1 MGLLI
6 WIALFRPLS
15 AKLAAFSSKVATFE
29 LEVASFASILASFS
43 SSCDKTC
50 DKTCDKAGDKLGTSW
65 GQAGDITAIFTANI
79 TAIFTAII
87 CCIAW
92 GYTVGETY
100 LVSRHINIGAI
111 ETVSQYK
118 LNYDFTFK
126 VFDHENTVLTL
137 KKCQYWQKF
146 NVGVILLVNTS
157 NISNMSNKHKKLLK
171 TQIKK

>member
-1 MGLLI
+1 MTDNHMVFFAE
-6 WIALFRPLS
+6 IAFIYGGNDSLEKDVFGS
-15 AKLAAFSSKVATFE
+15 EKIIKSSERSSETTAISSGTGSGTHPHK
-29 LEVASFASILASFS
+29 IL
-43 SSCDKTC
+43 D
-50 DKTCDKAGDKLGTSW
+50 TS
-65 GQAGDITAIFTANI
+65 GKDEHGDITAIFT
-79 TAIFTAII
+79 TII